1 MKKNIRYY
9 YSLLQERLWFK
20 PLLFCIISVGSAFL
34 AHIADNS
41 FLDDMVPEIEE
52 DSIEVLLNTISASM
66 LVIAI
71 FAVGSMLSA
80 FSAASSS
87 ATPRSFPLIVSDDVS
102 QNALSIFI
110 GSFIYSIIATVAFK
124 NDYFGKAGNFTL
136 FILTLIVFAIV
147 ILTFLRWVDS
157 ISKLGRMGQTI
168 QKVEKATKDSFLERK
183 QRPYLGAKPLKS
195 SKKGTPVFSKFIGHI
210 THIHMDQVNEFTKE
224 FDVDVII
231 NCLPGSF
238 CTPDQPLAYFQQK
251 HKEEVESEKLIN
263 CFEIG
268 SERSFLDD
276 PRFGLIALSEIGSR
290 ALSPGINDPGTAI
303 AIIKSHT
310 RLFCEWFSKEDQES
324 KSVIYDRIEVPPLS
338 LSDMF
343 EDAFRPIARDGAGTV
358 EVMIWLQKS
367 FSTLW
372 NIGNQEAQEL
382 AILHSKTAFER
393 AEKAI
398 SNQHDIERL
407 KEKSLFFAHQK
418 S

>member
-1 MKKNIRYY
+1 
-9 YSLLQERLWFK
+9 
-20 PLLFCIISVGSAFL
+20 
-34 AHIADNS
+34 
-41 FLDDMVPEIEE
+41 
-52 DSIEVLLNTISASM
+52 
-66 LVIAI
+66 
-71 FAVGSMLSA
+71 
-80 FSAASSS
+80 
-87 ATPRSFPLIVSDDVS
+87 
-102 QNALSIFI
+102 
-110 GSFIYSIIATVAFK
+110 
-124 NDYFGKAGNFTL
+124 
-136 FILTLIVFAIV
+136 
-147 ILTFLRWVDS
+147 
-157 ISKLGRMGQTI
+157 
-168 QKVEKATKDSFLERK
+168 
-183 QRPYLGAKPLKS
+183 
-195 SKKGTPVFSKFIGHI
+195 
-210 THIHMDQVNEFTKE
+210 
-224 FDVDVII
+224 
-231 NCLPGSF
+231 
-238 CTPDQPLAYFQQK
+238 
-251 HKEEVESEKLIN
+251 
-263 CFEIG
+263 
-268 SERSFLDD
+268 
-276 PRFGLIALSEIGSR
+276 LSEIGSR